1 VRIAAVEALDIHA
14 LIRLAWLDVVRRHAI
29 FGAPLDEGLRRELGA
44 VVDAHSRG
52 PPCSALVDV
61 SPYSFTTLEELA
73 ERVGFEPDSFLWIP

>member
-14 LIRLAWLDVVRRHAI
+14 LIRLAWLDVVLATRSSVHHSTKGCAVNSGRLSTRTAE
-29 FGAPLDEGLRRELGA
+29 GA
-44 VVDAHSRG
+44 
-52 PPCSALVDV
+52 ALVDV